1 MRKRGARFIR
11 RIDPQAGLHAIVMLH
26 QLDHSQKQ
34 TIGLALRTMLEAL
47 RLGKADEHAFHN
59 LAAAVNVSLVLCER
73 GVGEDYLPLVKR
85 AQDALLRLFERGRKS
100 RRWVMDGPGLNDL
113 REAIDLHEQ
122 QLALVPRAEAANAM
136 REVMRRIRQGNVFEG
151 AAS

>member
-1 MRKRGARFIR
+1 MRKRGAHFKR
-11 RIDPQAGLHAIVMLH
+11 RIDPHAGLQAIAMQH

-34 TIGLALRTMLEAL
+34 TIGLALRTLLEAL

-73 GVGEDYLPLVKR
+73 GIGEEYLDLVKR
-85 AQDALLRLFERGRKS
+85 AQDALLRLYQRGRQS
-100 RRWVMDGPGLNDL
+100 GRWVMDGPGLNDL

-122 QLALVPRAEAANAM
+122 HLALVSRAEAANAM
-136 REVMRRIRQGNVFEG
+136 REVMRRINRGDVFEG
-151 AAS
+151 AKA